1 MSCSP
6 SGKLGLVAIVTGSVL
21 GLAPASCTQPSPQQT
36 AVNHEDVARSR
47 SRSSAPDSWESS
59 SRKQADLGGDQE
71 NAIESDKAS
80 ARTGDISTP
89 EGDLSDSVRSPSCL
103 SLAVEPQSLDLG
115 TADADARLT
124 GMVRITN
131 RSSRVVAIRFVPGV
145 RSMKFDL
152 GDREGSQVGWINLEA
167 DAEMRLLVSV
177 RASRS
182 EGPQVQKFAIMVD
195 GGPVMMCE
203 VRYEVR
209 QPR

>member
-1 MSCSP
+1 
-6 SGKLGLVAIVTGSVL
+6 
-21 GLAPASCTQPSPQQT
+21 
-36 AVNHEDVARSR
+36 
-47 SRSSAPDSWESS
+47 
-59 SRKQADLGGDQE
+59 
-71 NAIESDKAS
+71 
-80 ARTGDISTP
+80 
-89 EGDLSDSVRSPSCL
+89 
-103 SLAVEPQSLDLG
+103 
-115 TADADARLT
+115 
-124 GMVRITN
+124 MVRITN

-152 GDREGSQVGWINLEA
+152 GDREDSQVGWINLDA

-182 EGPQVQKFAIMVD
+182 EGPQVQKFAIVVD